1 MPISMMMMM
10 KMKMPLP
17 VEPDLKK
24 KATSKRPGKKAMP
37 TKKAPSEPATTLD
50 ELTEDANKHKV
61 CAERNY
67 RSLHR
72 RQAKASRQGC
82 GVDTRRP
89 QLTCRRFC
97 PALRT
102 SSSSY
107 KSTRRRTRA
116 LITLLCSILCQEEL
130 LGVGTGWS
138 RLLRVS
144 TEVQDAG
151 CSKGRRCVVAFSN
164 EEARPRPFYPITS
177 TQPEGPES
185 SPARPSL

>member
-1 MPISMMMMM
+1 MPISMMMM

-50 ELTEDANKHKV
+50 ELTEDANKRGTIAAYSV
-61 CAERNY
+61 A
-67 RSLHR
+67 R
-72 RQAKASRQGC
+72 RKRHARAVVS
-82 GVDTRRP
+82 TRRS
-89 QLTCRRFC
+89 QLTRRRFC